1 MKISRKA
8 DYGLLALTYLARQKK
23 GHICYRNEIAR
34 RFRISRTVLAKI
46 LQSLRRGG
54 ILRSHLGAHGGYSLA
69 RPPAKITLAEVLKA
83 LGADV
88 RMPRGR
94 SHAKRHAEPGLAARV
109 AAGLQAV
116 TEDVQQL
123 FSRVSLEDL
132 AGD

>member
-8 DYGLLALTYLARQKK
+8 DYGLLALTYLARQEE

-46 LQSLRRGG
+46 LQSLRRSG
-54 ILRSHLGAHGGYSLA
+54 ILQSHLGAHGGYSLA

-88 RMPRGR
+88 QMPRSRKGEAR
-94 SHAKRHAEPGLAARV
+94 DGEMGLAARV
-109 AAGLQAV
+109 ASGLQRV
-116 TEDVQQL
+116 GEDVQRL

>member
-8 DYGLLALTYLARQKK
+8 DYGLLALTYLARQEE

-46 LQSLRRGG
+46 LQTLRRSG
-54 ILRSHLGAHGGYSLA
+54 ILRSHLGARGGYSLA
-69 RPPAKITLAEVLKA
+69 RPPDKISLAEVLKA

-88 RMPRGR
+88 QMPKSRARGAR
-94 SHAKRHAEPGLAARV
+94 RGELGLAARV
-109 AAGLQAV
+109 AASLQRV
-116 TEDVQQL
+116 GEDVQRL